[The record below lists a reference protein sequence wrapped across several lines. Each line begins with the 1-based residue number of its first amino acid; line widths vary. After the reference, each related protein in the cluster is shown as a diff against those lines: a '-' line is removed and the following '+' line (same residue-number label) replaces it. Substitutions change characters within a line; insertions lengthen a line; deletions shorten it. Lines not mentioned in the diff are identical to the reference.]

1 MVFTL
6 RCPASQC
13 RKYMLIE
20 ESDRGRR
27 LNCLVCKQPLD
38 IPTAPG
44 AEPVRSRPTMAIP
57 APRSIPSTHDRS
69 SQSIPIA
76 KRVPQSKDEG

>member
-6 RCPASQC
+6 RCPSVGC

-27 LNCLVCKQPLD
+27 LNCLVCKQPFD
-38 IPTAPG
+38 IPALTPP
-44 AEPVRSRPTMAIP
+44 ETPPRLIPT
-57 APRSIPSTHDRS
+57 SHDRS
-69 SQSIPIA
+69 SQTIPVA
-76 KRVPQSKDEG
+76 KRLPPSTDAG